1 MSRTRKALGIIRI
14 AMLVSL
20 ASGCQGATPTPGAE
34 TTADR
39 ARLEAQPAEIPSV
52 QAKVAD
58 PADSV
63 YHGPA
68 WARVGGSC
76 RATSPT
82 RLPPVVPDTSSD
94 VGASAWA
101 EYNAALAAYVPGGF
115 GGLFFEYD
123 PPFPAMTRP
132 NPEARRVTLL
142 LVDTTKAAAAFTE
155 LAPEI
160 AERSPY
166 WDGATRRVAR
176 ARWTVPELRAW
187 YWYLSREPGV
197 RQAAPMM
204 LLDAKQNN
212 LRFGVWNQDQRRE
225 LEAQLE
231 RLDVPCF
238 LVMIEVA
245 FDPTRERQALQS
257 GLPAEGTG
265 VRYNRSCQ
273 VPEGEPAPGWRTY
286 DLHVDKRWD
295 GPSRKEEAV
304 QAVAL
309 VGGRLT
315 HRFNVEVIR
324 AELTASQARFLTNL
338 PSDLIRMA
346 VAVRDTQVRNVYVN
360 IRYPNLAGPENI
372 EALKG
377 LTERPV
383 SARRGRY
390 VQTIVADSNIPRIRG
405 LPGVASVEVT
415 GMGCG
420 STGPA
425 RPVRSGPR

>member
-1 MSRTRKALGIIRI
+1 MSPATKALGIIRI
-14 AMLVSL
+14 ALL
-20 ASGCQGATPTPGAE
+20 LGIASGCQGATPTPGTE
-34 TTADR
+34 TRADR
-39 ARLEAQPAEIPSV
+39 ARLEAQPAEIPPA
-52 QAKVAD
+52 QAKVAH
-58 PADSV
+58 PADSA
-63 YHGPA
+63 YHRPA
-68 WARVGGSC
+68 WARVSRSC

-82 RLPPVVPDTSSD
+82 RLPPVVPDASTE
-94 VGASAWA
+94 VGASTWA
-101 EYNAALAAYVPGGF
+101 EYNAALAEYVPGGF

-123 PPFPAMTRP
+123 PPFPAATRP

-142 LVDTTKAAAAFTE
+142 LVDTTKAAAVFTE

-166 WDGATRRVAR
+166 WDGATRRVVR

-187 YWYLSREPGV
+187 YWYLSQDPGV

-212 LRFGVWNQDQRRE
+212 LRFGVWNEDQRKE
-225 LEAQLE
+225 LETHLE

-245 FDPTRERQALQS
+245 FDPTRERQALQI

-309 VGGRLT
+309 VGGRVT

-360 IRYPNLAGPENI
+360 IRYPNLSRPENL

-383 SARRGRY
+383 SARPRPF

-415 GMGCG
+415 GISCG

-425 RPVRSGPR
+425 RPIRLAPR